1 MVPEQ
6 WLVKVVRNSL
16 KNGKSSGEKRSSSM
30 SMSLAPRYCD
40 RPARAPTE
48 RDTDQGGRGR
58 MAALQPAQRGRP
70 PPQFKRTHAT
80 RRDWIL
86 AERLP
91 AHLRVEHA
99 CLRQFHA
106 SHPRGAYACLNV
118 RWRFDEKHSLPAAA
132 LQMEEEM
139 RTAFQGPELPFVF
152 GYGWRGGCVRDG
164 KARAGSNGVML
175 TAWRQSWQ
183 AGAVT

>member
-1 MVPEQ
+1 MTALHARRRHATLIKAAEDAWRLFSQPNVAG
-6 WLVKVVRNSL
+6 LRLNSSAL
-16 KNGKSSGEKRSSSM
+16 TLHDETGFLPS
-30 SMSLAPRYCD
+30 AYQ
-40 RPARAPTE
+40 PTSE
-48 RDTDQGGRGR
+48 WN
-58 MAALQPAQRGRP
+58 
-70 PPQFKRTHAT
+70 THAYGNFT
-80 RRDWIL
+80 RLI
-86 AERLP
+86 
-91 AHLRVEHA
+91 
-99 CLRQFHA
+99 
-106 SHPRGAYACLNV
+106 RGAYACLNV